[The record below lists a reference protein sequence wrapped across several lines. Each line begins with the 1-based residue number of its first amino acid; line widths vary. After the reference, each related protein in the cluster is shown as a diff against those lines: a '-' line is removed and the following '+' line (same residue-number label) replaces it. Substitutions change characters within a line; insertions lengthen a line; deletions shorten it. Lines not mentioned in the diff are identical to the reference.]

1 MLLDKVLSN
10 VYARAIELS
19 FQGTVAPSSI
29 AGWQPFYN
37 ATYDNAN
44 FSKLYAALSSITFL
58 EESSSS
64 AAGVSYKQKIYW
76 KFPDN
81 DAHRSERI
89 ALLHQIKFVKLKFTN
104 KQDLVIGRNDYLQN
118 TLPTITTSSDGQL
131 CVVEIETQSI
141 FPSGFTPNTGSFGF
155 PCFIPVTFNP

>member
-19 FQGTVAPSSI
+19 FQGNAVPSTI
-29 AGWQPFYN
+29 TGWQPFYN
-37 ATYDNAN
+37 TTFATTN
-44 FSKLYAALSSITFL
+44 FSKSYAAISSINFF
-58 EESSSS
+58 EESVTS
-64 AAGVSYKQKIYW
+64 AAGVSYKQKISW
-76 KFPDN
+76 KFPYN

-89 ALLHQIKFVKLKFTN
+89 ALIHQIKFVKLKFTN
-104 KQDLVIGRNDYLQN
+104 KQDLVIGRNDYNQN
-118 TLPTITTSSDGQL
+118 TLPTIKTSSDGQL

-141 FPSGFTPNTGSFGF
+141 FPSGFTPNIGSFGL